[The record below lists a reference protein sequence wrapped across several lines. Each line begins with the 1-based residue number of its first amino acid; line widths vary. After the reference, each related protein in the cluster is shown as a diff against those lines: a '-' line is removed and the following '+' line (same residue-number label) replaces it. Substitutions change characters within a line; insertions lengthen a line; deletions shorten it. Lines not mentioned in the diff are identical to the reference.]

1 MPSGVDFMV
10 EVEAMCD
17 LWDVRTFR
25 GNGAGHG
32 LGEGSKGFT
41 LAVLDWSEIAG
52 VGRKSYQKFASNL
65 QNNKLDENSSWAGS
79 SSA

>member
-17 LWDVRTFR
+17 LWDLTTFG

-32 LGEGSKGFT
+32 LGEGRKGFT
-41 LAVLDWSEIAG
+41 LAILDWSEIAG
-52 VGRKSYQKFASNL
+52 VGRKIRKKFASNL
-65 QNNKLDENSSWAGS
+65 QNNKLDEHSSSAGS